1 MQTGSLPM
9 ISSRSATVGLIVI
22 LCSGCRGPSAL
33 PPSVVTDSAQRQA
46 MPEELYVSDP
56 TADAVLVYDAGR
68 PGSDPMRR
76 ITDGIDGPGGL
87 ALDSMGN
94 LYVADTRSNRVTVYA
109 RGSGTPKQTY
119 SDGLSSPVDVAL
131 DASNDLFVAN
141 FASFT
146 NLVVEYPAGSD
157 EAQNAVDDQCSCFPT
172 AIAQEP
178 NGDLL
183 AAYNTFYAQTT
194 LYRYSPNRKDG
205 NPLHLSFGE
214 PTWEAAGMI
223 VAPDKDLVVAR
234 TAPGAILVFAPGG
247 GSPKHVFDRGG
258 MPRMLAADFN
268 HSRLFVAD
276 QAAAHVAVLAYPE
289 GKQLGTFSSGLRSV
303 YGVAF
308 DGQH

>member
-1 MQTGSLPM
+1 MT
-9 ISSRSATVGLIVI
+9 SSRSATIGLIVI
-22 LCSGCRGPSAL
+22 LCAGCRGPDAL
-33 PPSVVTDSAQRQA
+33 PSSAVTYSRHRQA
-46 MPEELYVSDP
+46 TSQELYVSDP
-56 TADAVLVYDAGR
+56 AADAVLVYDAGR
-68 PGSDPMRR
+68 PGSDPVRR

-131 DASNDLFVAN
+131 DASDDVFVAN

-157 EAQNAVDDQCSCFPT
+157 KPESAVDDQCSCFPT

-194 LYRYSPNRKDG
+194 LYRYAPNKKDG
-205 NPLHLSFGE
+205 HLLHLSFGE
-214 PTWEAAGMI
+214 PTWEAAGTV
-223 VAPDKDLVVAR
+223 VAPDKDLIVAR
-234 TAPGAILVFAPGG
+234 TTPGAVLVFGPGG
-247 GSPKHVFDRGG
+247 GNPKHIFDQGG
-258 MPRMLAADFN
+258 MPRMLAADFA
-268 HSRLFVAD
+268 HGRLFVAD
-276 QAAAHVAVLAYPE
+276 QAAARVTVLAYPG
-289 GKQLGTFSSGLRSV
+289 GKQVGTFSSGLRSV

-308 DGQH
+308 DGQR